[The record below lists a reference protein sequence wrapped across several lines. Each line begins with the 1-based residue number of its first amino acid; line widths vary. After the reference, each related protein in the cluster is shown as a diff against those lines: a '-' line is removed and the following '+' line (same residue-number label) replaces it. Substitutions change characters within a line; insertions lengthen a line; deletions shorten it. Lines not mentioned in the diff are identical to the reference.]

1 MNENSFFV
9 AAQYGDIPKL
19 NNLIEEFGVDIN
31 SQNNRDKETALILA
45 VRYKKNEL
53 AIYLINIGINIH
65 LGNSSKDNALIIA
78 ASTSNDEM
86 VDILIEHGIDVNF
99 QNIYG
104 DSALIMASHNGFLPI
119 VEKLYISGSNLNIRN
134 KLGQT
139 ALMYAVSMK
148 RMDVV
153 EYLIIK
159 GARLEYQNMWS
170 ETVFTIAS
178 RNIDKNIYNFLIETY
193 TKQCFIGNIELSPLE
208 ESCFNQN
215 NLKQDSVIQNIISKV
230 KFFILLYSLDDI
242 YILSQIDIYYLIQ
255 ILLEE
260 QNFF

>member
-9 AAQYGDIPKL
+9 AAQDGDIPKL

-31 SQNNRDKETALILA
+31 SQNNRDKETALTLA

-65 LGNSSKDNALIIA
+65 LQNSSKDNALIIA

-86 VDILIEHGIDVNF
+86 VDILIEYGIDINF
-99 QNIYG
+99 QNLYG
-104 DSALIMASHNGFLPI
+104 DSALIMASHRGFLPI
-119 VEKLYISGSNLNIRN
+119 VEKLYNSGALLNMRN

-139 ALMYAVSMK
+139 ALMYGVSMK
-148 RMDVV
+148 RMNVV

-178 RNIDKNIYNFLIETY
+178 RNIDKNMYNFLIETY
-193 TKQCFIGNIELSPLE
+193 TKQCFIDNIEPLDLE
-208 ESCFNQN
+208 ESCFNNNNN

-230 KFFILLYSLDDI
+230 KMFILLYSLDDI
-242 YILSQIDIYYLIQ
+242 YMLSQIDIYYLICS
-255 ILLEE
+255 
-260 QNFF
+260 FC